1 MAAGTKIRSLSRLLD
16 ASPGCLWVIGP
27 TGRLVYLSAGVS
39 LWLGIDVDSLLE
51 RRSVAGSPI
60 SDDPLDFVAASLSPP
75 PGFDSRGTA
84 SLRIQPPP
92 IDGRKIET
100 LDVRFIRLGDSS
112 DPASKKSAAKDSS
125 SSGSLIVAIGGKFD
139 DAENNLEIQDA
150 VGLRKRLDDWRKRHI
165 GIATIATAGVS
176 AAARR
181 MRSRINIATSS
192 RMHVGFFGPQ
202 GCGALSIAMRVH
214 HLTAPDESLVKV
226 DGPLMDA
233 ELLDA
238 TLMPA
243 INQLA
248 ESSSSTA
255 TVLIT
260 DLDDTPIEAQQRLSE
275 LIATFRPRLRLLAIC
290 LDAPKLLR
298 EPLQDA
304 SNNES
309 ELSLEEATTIGL
321 HPKLV
326 DVLSGMN
333 VAIEPISQRVDDIPV
348 LATAA
353 LDARHAAGEG
363 TAERFSRAAL
373 DALVIYP
380 WPGNFDELQNVIRHA
395 IQSCPGESIGVEHLP
410 LAVRSYRPGEN
421 PVSEKLANVSLDEAV
436 RRYENKIIRDVLE
449 SAGGNRAEA
458 ARRLGISRAR
468 LLRKLD
474 ESE

>member
-16 ASPGCLWVIGP
+16 ASPGCLWVIGS
-27 TGRLVYLSAGVS
+27 TGQLVYLSAGVS
-39 LWLGIDVDSLLE
+39 QWLGIEVDTLMD

-84 SLRIQPPP
+84 SLRVQPPP
-92 IDGRKIET
+92 IDGRKIQPM
-100 LDVRFIRLGDSS
+100 DVRFIRLGEAPKSND
-112 DPASKKSAAKDSS
+112 KKSQA
-125 SSGSLIVAIGGKFD
+125 SGPLIVAIGGDFND
-139 DAENNLEIQDA
+139 TVADVEIQDA
-150 VGLRKRLDDWRKRHI
+150 VALRRRLDDWRKRHVE
-165 GIATIATAGVS
+165 IATIATAGVS
-176 AAARR
+176 ASARR
-181 MRSRINIATSS
+181 MRSRIEVATSG
-192 RMHVGFFGPQ
+192 RMHVGFFGPK
-202 GCGALSIAMRVH
+202 GCGALSIATRVH
-214 HLTAPDESLVKV
+214 HVSAPKEMLVKV

-248 ESSSSTA
+248 ESNALNA
-255 TVLIT
+255 TVLIS
-260 DLDDTPIEAQQRLSE
+260 DLDETPIEAQQRLAE
-275 LIATFRPRLRLLAIC
+275 LLATFPQRMRLLAIC
-290 LDAPKLLR
+290 SSTPKILR
-298 EPLQDA
+298 EPLRDVVDEDNQ
-304 SNNES
+304 
-309 ELSLEEATTIGL
+309 LSLEEPTTIGL

-326 DVLSGMN
+326 DALSGMS
-333 VAIEPISQRVDDIPV
+333 ITIDPLSQRVDDISV

-353 LDARHAAGEG
+353 IDARHAAGDG
-363 TAERFSRAAL
+363 VAERFSRAAL

-380 WPGNFDELQNVIRHA
+380 WPGNFEELESVIRHA
-395 IQSCPGESIGVEHLP
+395 IRTAPHESVGVEHLP

-421 PVSEKLANVSLDEAV
+421 PVPEKLANVSLDETV
-436 RRYENKIIRDVLE
+436 RRYENRIIREVLD

-474 ESE
+474 ESQ